1 MQRTISVMVGK
12 GSLRHNSRQFH
23 AANTDPGRS
32 YRNIEYCNEDIRS
45 VYHELFDDALARYNA
60 KQTRADR
67 HIDDYYE
74 KIRGGRQE
82 KLFHEIILQ
91 IGNKDDMSALDEN
104 GALAAEI
111 LDEYMR
117 GFQERNPNLRVF
129 SAHLHMDEATP
140 HLHIDFVPFT
150 TGSKR
155 GLDTRVSLKRALGAQ
170 GFTGGTRRETEWSQ
184 WVQSEKEH
192 LASIML
198 EHGIEWHHN
207 DTHEKHLSVLDYEK
221 KMRAEEVAELTE
233 QAAEKQSEIERLEAQ
248 KTAAQEKLSRIA
260 PRLKDVE
267 ATAVKYCYGD
277 KEILPEASALETGRS
292 YREKKALP
300 AMKKIQKAFLAVYNA
315 YLQIKEK
322 FTRLKAS
329 YDRAVENIGA
339 LQHRLTEV
347 LEENKTLQRTAG
359 KYNILCRFY
368 GKDRIEAMTA
378 AAEQARKEK
387 IAEHGKRREA
397 R

>member
-23 AANTDPGRS
+23 AANTDPERS
-32 YRNIEYCNEDIRS
+32 YRNIEYCNEPIQE
-45 VYHELFDDALARYNA
+45 VYHELFDDALVRYNE

-67 HIDDYYE
+67 RIDDYYE
-74 KIRGGRQE
+74 KIRSGRQE
-82 KLFHEIILQ
+82 KIFHEIILQ

-104 GALAAEI
+104 GALAAEV

-117 GFQERNPNLRVF
+117 GFQARNPNLRVF

-155 GLDTRVSLKRALGAQ
+155 GLDTRVSLKQALAAQ

-184 WVQSEKEH
+184 WVQSEKEQ

-198 EHGIEWHHN
+198 EHDIEWQHN

-221 KMRAEEVAELTE
+221 KMRTEEVAELTE
-233 QAAEKQSEIERLEAQ
+233 EIDRLEAQ
-248 KTAAQEKLSRIA
+248 KTEAQERLGRIA
-260 PRLKDVE
+260 PRLKNVE

-277 KEILPEASALETGRS
+277 QEILPEASALETGRS

-300 AMKKIQKAFLAVYNA
+300 AMRKLQKAFLAVYNA
-315 YLQIKEK
+315 YLQFKEK
-322 FTRLKAS
+322 FTRLKVS
-329 YDRAVENIGA
+329 YDRVVENIDA
-339 LQHRLTEV
+339 LQRRLTEV
-347 LEENKTLQRTAG
+347 LAENKTLRRTAG

-368 GKDRIEAMTA
+368 GKDRIETMTA
-378 AAEQARKEK
+378 AAEQSEKEK
-387 IAEHGKRREA
+387 RAERSRKTDRSEA